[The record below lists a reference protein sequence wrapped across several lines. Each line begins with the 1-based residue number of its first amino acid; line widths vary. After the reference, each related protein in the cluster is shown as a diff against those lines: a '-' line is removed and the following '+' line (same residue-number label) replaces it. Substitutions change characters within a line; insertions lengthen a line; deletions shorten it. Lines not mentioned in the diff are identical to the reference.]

1 MEKQDT
7 NLEQQKQQVAQ
18 QQQLPQKTKI
28 KIFDYLNCKDA
39 KKNRH

>member
-18 QQQLPQKTKI
+18 QQQLPQKK

-39 KKNRH
+39 KKNRL